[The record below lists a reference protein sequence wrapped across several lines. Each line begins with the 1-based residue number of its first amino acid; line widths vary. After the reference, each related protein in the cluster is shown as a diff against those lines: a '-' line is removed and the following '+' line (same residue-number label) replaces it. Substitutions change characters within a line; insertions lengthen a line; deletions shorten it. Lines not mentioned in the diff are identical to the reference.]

1 MRAAIRVGGP
11 ALAVALAAAAA
22 MAGGRVFS
30 DFEAMET
37 GEPPAHFTT
46 ALTGQGGPV
55 EWIVR
60 EDTTAPSG
68 PKVLVETSAD
78 GENNRFPLAILDGI
92 EAKDVEV
99 SVRFR
104 PVAGRIDQ
112 AAGLMVRVRDP
123 DNYYVARANALE
135 NNVRLYRVVNG
146 KRRQFAGTD
155 APVPK
160 DRWQLLTL
168 RIQGNRLAV
177 GLNGKTLFHA
187 SDDTFPEAGRVGLW
201 TKADSVTHFDALT
214 VTSLP

>member
-1 MRAAIRVGGP
+1 MRAALRIGGP
-11 ALAVALAAAAA
+11 ALAMAFAAAAV
-22 MAGGRVFS
+22 MAGGPIFI
-30 DFEAMET
+30 DFEAMEP

-60 EDTTAPSG
+60 EDLTAPAG
-68 PKVLVETSAD
+68 PMVLVETGAD
-78 GENNRFPLAILDGI
+78 GENNRFPLAILDSV

-99 SVRFR
+99 SVLFR
-104 PVAGRIDQ
+104 PVAGRIDR

-146 KRRQFAGTD
+146 KRHQFAGAD
-155 APVPK
+155 VPIPK

-168 RIQGNRLAV
+168 RIQGNRLSV
-177 GLNGKTLFHA
+177 GLDGKTLFHA
-187 SDDTFPEAGRVGLW
+187 SDDTFPDAGRVGLW

-214 VTSLP
+214 VTPLH

>member
-1 MRAAIRVGGP
+1 MRAAFRIGGP
-11 ALAVALAAAAA
+11 ALAAVLAASTA
-22 MAGGRVFS
+22 MAGGRIFI
-30 DFEAMET
+30 DFESMET
-37 GEPPAHFTT
+37 GEAPAHFTM
-46 ALTGQGGPV
+46 ALTGEGGPV
-55 EWIVR
+55 EWVVR

-78 GENNRFPLAILDGI
+78 GENYRFPLAILDGV

-104 PVAGRIDQ
+104 PVAGRIDR
-112 AAGLMVRVRDP
+112 AAGLMVRLRDP

-146 KRRQFAGTD
+146 KRHQFAGTD
-155 APVPK
+155 VPVPK

-168 RIQGNRLAV
+168 RIQGNRLSV
-177 GLNGKTLFHA
+177 GLDGKTLFQA
-187 SDDTFPEAGRVGLW
+187 NDDTFPDAGRVGLW

-214 VTSLP
+214 VTPLP